1 MGTVVSFDIRRGRTG
16 RDEVFLALAEARGGL
31 HRADAVFSTWKANS
45 PMNCVR
51 RGELRVEDAPSD
63 IALVL
68 GLCEVARRA
77 SQGWFDPWGVPGGVD
92 PTGMVKGWA
101 AQDAMLRLEAAGVAG
116 AMVNAGG
123 DIALTGSPEPGRP
136 WRIGIR
142 DPWNNRRVIA
152 VLDASAAVA
161 TSGAYERGDHVL
173 NPRPGRG
180 GPAIAS
186 ATVIGPDLAFA
197 DAFATGLLAAGESG
211 LEWVRDLDGY
221 DALIVRTDGSLT
233 GTPGVRLES

>member
-1 MGTVVSFDIRRGRTG
+1 
-16 RDEVFLALAEARGGL
+16 L
-31 HRADAVFSTWKANS
+31 
-45 PMNCVR
+45 
-51 RGELRVEDAPSD
+51 
-63 IALVL
+63 
-68 GLCEVARRA
+68 
-77 SQGWFDPWGVPGGVD
+77 
-92 PTGMVKGWA
+92 
-101 AQDAMLRLEAAGVAG
+101 LRLEAAGVAG

-123 DIALTGSPEPGRP
+123 DIALTGSPEPERP

-173 NPRPGRG
+173 NPRPGQG

-197 DAFATGLLAAGESG
+197 DAFATGLLAAGEAG
-211 LEWVRDLDGY
+211 LEWVRGLDGY
-221 DALIVRTDGSLT
+221 DALIVRPDGSLT